1 MQRKANN
8 FNITKFNIIYEYL
21 SEANTMVV
29 IVSVQSI
36 ISYNL

>member
-1 MQRKANN
+1 MQRKVNN
-8 FNITKFNIIYEYL
+8 FNITKFNIIYKYL
-21 SEANTMVV
+21 SGSNTKV